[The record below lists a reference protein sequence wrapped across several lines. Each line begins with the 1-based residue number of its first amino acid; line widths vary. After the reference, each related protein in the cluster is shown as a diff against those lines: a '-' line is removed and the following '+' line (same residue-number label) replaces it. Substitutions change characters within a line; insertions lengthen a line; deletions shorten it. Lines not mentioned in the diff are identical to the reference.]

1 MVLVDEWKLQLYTEK
16 MEGIQI
22 PITLYSV
29 PQALAFLEEF
39 DFKRSDTW
47 LRNRMRD
54 EKLVIYRV
62 GNSDFVTETDLYKLS
77 RLPKSRP
84 GPKQKRQR

>member
-1 MVLVDEWKLQLYTEK
+1 MDS
-16 MEGIQI
+16 IQI

-29 PQALAFLEEF
+29 PQALAFLEGL
-39 DFKRSDTW
+39 DLKRSDTW

-77 RLPKSRP
+77 RLPKSKP
-84 GPKQKRQR
+84 GPKRKGQGQK

>member
-1 MVLVDEWKLQLYTEK
+1 MDS
-16 MEGIQI
+16 IQI

-29 PQALAFLEEF
+29 PQALSFLEGL
-39 DFKRSDTW
+39 DLKRSDTW
-47 LRNRMRD
+47 LRNRMKD

-77 RLPKSRP
+77 RLPKSKP
-84 GPKQKRQR
+84 GPKQKGQRQK